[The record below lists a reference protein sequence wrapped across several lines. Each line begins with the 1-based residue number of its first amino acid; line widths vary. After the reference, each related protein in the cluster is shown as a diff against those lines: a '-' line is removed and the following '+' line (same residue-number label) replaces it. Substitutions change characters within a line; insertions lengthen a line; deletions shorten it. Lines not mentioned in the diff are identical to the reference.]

1 MRRTSPARSV
11 SLTSLVIAIAMAC
24 VGCAHGAS
32 AEERQLA
39 KLSDDLARVQADH
52 DRFEQRL
59 DKLEIDRADDHPVT
73 HPPAPPARSGATPM
87 ATPHDLR
94 VVHLGPGSD
103 DGGAGDSPPG
113 SASRAS
119 SASAPSPEASA
130 LNGEDPNDTTPRPSI
145 RVQGG
150 QTLGGRSARTRGAAA
165 QHVEE
170 TLPPEEPNGGAS
182 GPAVGYPA
190 SDRDRDR
197 AHVSA
202 LDPDAK
208 RAYDAA
214 LALVGARRY
223 PEALDAFAA
232 FLVRWPDHPNAD
244 NAMYWRGESYFAQGE
259 LGRAAEQFEGVIA
272 RFPMGNKVPDS
283 LLKLGICQQR
293 LKNPAAARAQFSRL
307 QREYPRSE
315 AARRVPSLPESK

>member
-11 SLTSLVIAIAMAC
+11 SLASLVISIAIGC

-39 KLSDDLARVQADH
+39 KLSDDIARVQADH
-52 DRFEQRL
+52 DRFEQRI
-59 DKLEIDRADDHPVT
+59 DKLEIDRVDDRPVT
-73 HPPAPPARSGATPM
+73 HAPAPPARSGATPM

-94 VVHLGPGSD
+94 VVHLGPGND
-103 DGGAGDSPPG
+103 DGGAGDPAPGTAPREAPPSP
-113 SASRAS
+113 
-119 SASAPSPEASA
+119 PSPEASV

-150 QTLGGRSARTRGAAA
+150 QTLGGRSARTRGVAA
-165 QHVEE
+165 QRVEE

-259 LGRAAEQFEGVIA
+259 LGRAAEQFEGVVA
-272 RFPMGNKVPDS
+272 RFPLGNKVPDS

-293 LKNPAAARAQFSRL
+293 LKNPAGARAQFSRL

>member
-1 MRRTSPARSV
+1 M
-11 SLTSLVIAIAMAC
+11 
-24 VGCAHGAS
+24 
-32 AEERQLA
+32 
-39 KLSDDLARVQADH
+39 
-52 DRFEQRL
+52 
-59 DKLEIDRADDHPVT
+59 
-73 HPPAPPARSGATPM
+73 
-87 ATPHDLR
+87 
-94 VVHLGPGSD
+94 
-103 DGGAGDSPPG
+103 
-113 SASRAS
+113 
-119 SASAPSPEASA
+119 
-130 LNGEDPNDTTPRPSI
+130 
-145 RVQGG
+145 
-150 QTLGGRSARTRGAAA
+150 
-165 QHVEE
+165 EE

-190 SDRDRDR
+190 SDRDGDR

-244 NAMYWRGESYFAQGE
+244 NAMYWRGESYFAEGE
-259 LGRAAEQFEGVIA
+259 LGRAAEQFEGVVA
-272 RFPMGNKVPDS
+272 RFPLGNKVPDS